1 MKKIYLAGGLFNAG
15 ERLHNLHLEKAFKD
29 LGYDVILPQ
38 REALRHFDVLM
49 DQIQIVVLA

>member
-38 REALRHFDVLM
+38 RKALRHFDVLM
-49 DQIQIVVLA
+49 DQIQIVILA